1 MSTIDVLLLALFWVG
16 SALLALIG
24 VAMLIAGWELSRRDP
39 LEAALLPPARAHSI
53 DVNLSA
59 TTHDEVSPATDSDAR
74 RRVLVT
80 AMARMSD
87 AAPAPTPSSATA
99 TALDRSQS
107 STPPA
112 WPAERGPWEDT
123 LPRVNP
129 PRLKAAEPPL

>member
-39 LEAALLPPARAHSI
+39 LEAALLPPARVHSI

-59 TTHDEVSPATDSDAR
+59 TTQDEVSPATDSDAR
-74 RRVLVT
+74 RRVLAT

-87 AAPAPTPSSATA
+87 AAPTPAPSSA

-112 WPAERGPWEDT
+112 LPAERGPWEDT
-123 LPRVNP
+123 LPRVNL
-129 PRLKAAEPPL
+129 PRLQAAEPTPPP